1 MESISHILDW
11 LFYDC
16 ITPVF
21 LLLGRLLSLIFI
33 RPFVL
38 LHVPL
43 WIHLVLLAVLLSFF
57 SFYLRR
63 LLKVEE
69 KVQRFNAL
77 FAEKRRRQQNLQY
90 ISEKYSREAL
100 YRVTDDELNSDFN
113 TYLAHHY
120 ARYVTVYMI
129 PVFLVMAW
137 LNSVFSE
144 PYLIAHFGSPFV
156 YKFPTNRFGM
166 MGLSVSAIFLFTY
179 VVCLVIGFHIM
190 RRRKRANQE
199 SEESPGII

>member
-1 MESISHILDW
+1 MESISRILDW

-21 LLLGRLLSLIFI
+21 VILGKLLSLLFI
-33 RPFVL
+33 KPFVL
-38 LHVPL
+38 VHTPL
-43 WIHLVLLAVLLSFF
+43 WLHIIVLAVLMSFF

-69 KVQRFNAL
+69 KVQTFNKL

-100 YRVTDDELNSDFN
+100 YRVTDDDLNNDFN

-129 PVFLVMAW
+129 PLFLVLAW
-137 LNSVFSE
+137 LNSVFTES
-144 PYLIAHFGSPFV
+144 YLISQFGIPFV
-156 YKFPTNRFGM
+156 LKVPENRFGM
-166 MGLSVSAIFLFTY
+166 VGLSLSAIFLFIY
-179 VVCLVIGFHIM
+179 VLCLIIGFHIM
-190 RRRKRANQE
+190 RRRKKANKI
-199 SEESPGII
+199 SEESPEII